1 MKRMVNGIEYE
12 LTFKK
17 IKNINL
23 RITADGL
30 VKVSSP
36 HQIEVDFID
45 SFVASRRSF
54 IENAKKKTA
63 GKTPVPDIAA
73 ADEAVYAKL
82 YQIMR
87 EVYTRFDR
95 YSFRFPRL
103 RIRKMK
109 SQWGNC
115 RKAQGIVTL
124 NSYLYPLPK
133 KYIEFVCAHELSHMV
148 EANHSPRFYAVL
160 ESVMPDW
167 RAREEALKGYRL
179 VG

>member
-1 MKRMVNGIEYE
+1 MKRQINGIEYD
-12 LTFKK
+12 LTFKR
-17 IKNINL
+17 IKNVNL
-23 RITADGL
+23 RITPDGEI
-30 VKVSSP
+30 KVSAP
-36 HQIEVDFID
+36 YRTDADFID

-54 IENAKKKTA
+54 IENAKKKTDA
-63 GKTPVPDIAA
+63 KTPVPDIAVA
-73 ADEAVYAKL
+73 NEAVYARL

-95 YSFRFPRL
+95 YDFRLPRL

-133 KYIEFVCAHELSHMV
+133 AYIEFVCAHELSHMV

-167 RAREEALKGYRL
+167 RAREAGLKGYRL